1 MVYNEI
7 MENKYLIYR
16 ILIVFVV
23 VTFVTNMAFVALQK
37 NVVSQEKLKA
47 QYTVNSTIS
56 RVEIKLESYIEKVG
70 FLKKTIE
77 AGIDLD
83 DAYFESVA
91 SRLYGD
97 DPAVKTI
104 ELAPNGIIQN
114 VYPFKENQKAIGMDM
129 LTEHER
135 KEAAT
140 LAKDT
145 RKYTMEGP
153 YDLKQGGKGAIL
165 YDPIYVNGEFWG
177 FSILVI
183 DWDAFLTDCLLY
195 TSPSP
200 RDQA

>member
-23 VTFVTNMAFVALQK
+23 VTFVTNMVFVALQK

-47 QYTVNSTIS
+47 QYTVNSTIY
-56 RVEIKLESYIEKVG
+56 RVEIKLESYIGKVD

-77 AGIDLD
+77 SGIELD

-97 DPAVKTI
+97 YPAVKTI

-114 VYPFKENQKAIGMDM
+114 VYPFKENQKAIGM
-129 LTEHER
+129 
-135 KEAAT
+135 
-140 LAKDT
+140 
-145 RKYTMEGP
+145 
-153 YDLKQGGKGAIL
+153 
-165 YDPIYVNGEFWG
+165 V
-177 FSILVI
+177 
-183 DWDAFLTDCLLY
+183 C
-195 TSPSP
+195 
-200 RDQA
+200 

>member
-91 SRLYGD
+91 SRLYEMIRLLRQLNLRQ
-97 DPAVKTI
+97 T
-104 ELAPNGIIQN
+104 EL
-114 VYPFKENQKAIGMDM
+114 FKMYILLKKIKK
-129 LTEHER
+129 L
-135 KEAAT
+135 
-140 LAKDT
+140 LAW
-145 RKYTMEGP
+145 
-153 YDLKQGGKGAIL
+153 I
-165 YDPIYVNGEFWG
+165 
-177 FSILVI
+177 
-183 DWDAFLTDCLLY
+183 C
-195 TSPSP
+195 
-200 RDQA
+200 

>member
-77 AGIDLD
+77 A
-83 DAYFESVA
+83 
-91 SRLYGD
+91 
-97 DPAVKTI
+97 
-104 ELAPNGIIQN
+104 
-114 VYPFKENQKAIGMDM
+114 
-129 LTEHER
+129 
-135 KEAAT
+135 
-140 LAKDT
+140 
-145 RKYTMEGP
+145 
-153 YDLKQGGKGAIL
+153 
-165 YDPIYVNGEFWG
+165 
-177 FSILVI
+177 
-183 DWDAFLTDCLLY
+183 
-195 TSPSP
+195 
-200 RDQA
+200 

>member
-91 SRLYGD
+91 SRLYGVIRLLND
-97 DPAVKTI
+97 QLNLRQTELFKMYILLKKTKSYWH
-104 ELAPNGIIQN
+104 G
-114 VYPFKENQKAIGMDM
+114 
-129 LTEHER
+129 
-135 KEAAT
+135 
-140 LAKDT
+140 
-145 RKYTMEGP
+145 
-153 YDLKQGGKGAIL
+153 
-165 YDPIYVNGEFWG
+165 YV
-177 FSILVI
+177 
-183 DWDAFLTDCLLY
+183 DRT
-195 TSPSP
+195 
-200 RDQA
+200 